1 MWVCCVCTFQEYT
14 EPVPIYG
21 VVPTVVSV
29 HICVCVCMCVR
40 TCVCVCA
47 CVCIAVASLLSK
59 AERSQL
65 NEDDDSV
72 YQELVESHDDIQPEK
87 TASYNNINPN
97 SKSEVG
103 KVGPSWCGE
112 GGKCFHTVLHHTF
125 MFIHVMCNHS
135 SCQTHC
141 LACSLKVL
149 MLALCPGLLSS
160 DDGEA
165 LLLQWHET

>member
-1 MWVCCVCTFQEYT
+1 MWVCCVCTFQEYS

-29 HICVCVCMCVR
+29 LICVCVHARVHVCVWV
-40 TCVCVCA
+40 CVCV

-125 MFIHVMCNHS
+125 MSIH
-135 SCQTHC
+135 
-141 LACSLKVL
+141 ACSVRSFQL
-149 MLALCPGLLSS
+149 PDTLSC
-160 DDGEA
+160 
-165 LLLQWHET
+165 T

>member
-29 HICVCVCMCVR
+29 LICVCVH
-40 TCVCVCA
+40 
-47 CVCIAVASLLSK
+47 VCIAVVSLPSK

-72 YQELVESHDDIQPEK
+72 YQELAECHSDLQPEK

-97 SKSEVG
+97 SNPEVG
-103 KVGPSWCGE
+103 KVRPSWCGWEGE

-125 MFIHVMCNHS
+125 MSIH
-135 SCQTHC
+135 
-141 LACSLKVL
+141 ACSV
-149 MLALCPGLLSS
+149 
-160 DDGEA
+160 
-165 LLLQWHET
+165 